1 VAWGFVMTDN
11 QNESLREIIVALP
24 QLKLIRGA
32 FDAAAAGV
40 EQKSFID
47 DEIGSPILGLA
58 KITLT
63 DASAA
68 ADALDTWCDKV
79 VGPEKTVFNGRQ
91 RPKSTPELSLDR
103 ILWSLRAGFGFGNGG
118 WIPTVGKNRMVGRLP
133 GMRNAK
139 PGLSGADAISHGGGG
154 VPQALAR
161 PAWAPQRA
169 EGPGQGVRIG
179 VLDTAVRDQEYLV
192 GGWTGTPVNVTE
204 GSDPPLAEAGHGTF
218 VTGLILR
225 RAPGATI
232 RTGRLLADDGGATSS
247 WDAAHK
253 IVEVGN
259 SGLDI
264 LNLSCVSYTDD
275 GEAPLVLS
283 TAINQLD
290 PAVLV
295 VAAAGNHGYLDDE
308 KSKPAFPAALTSVIA
323 VGSAKSDGGARA
335 DFTPTG
341 LWVDVLARGVDLNST
356 YLKGDVQVWNDG
368 EEYDPKAHRETKRFS
383 DGYATWSGTSFSA
396 ALVTGEI
403 ARRTVPRVKS
413 PAQALDELLN
423 QACSVY
429 GGSGP
434 QAVRPVF
441 IDIDGLP

>member
-1 VAWGFVMTDN
+1 MTDN

-24 QLKLIRGA
+24 ELRLIRSA
-32 FDAAAAGV
+32 FDAAASA
-40 EQKSFID
+40 EQKSFI
-47 DEIGSPILGLA
+47 EGEQESPVLGLA
-58 KITLT
+58 KLTLT
-63 DASAA
+63 DASTA
-68 ADALDTWCDKV
+68 ADALDAWYDRV
-79 VGPEKTVFNGRQ
+79 VGSDRTVFNGRQ
-91 RPKSTPELSLDR
+91 RPERTLELSLDR

-118 WIPTVGKNRMVGRLP
+118 WTPTVGKNRMVGRLP
-133 GMRNAK
+133 GMRNSN
-139 PGLSGADAISHGGGG
+139 PGLAGADAISHGGGG

-169 EGPGQGVRIG
+169 NGPGQGVRIG

-192 GGWTGTPVNVTE
+192 GGWTGGWTGAPVSVE
-204 GSDPPLAEAGHGTF
+204 GKAEPPLAEAGHGTF
-218 VTGLILR
+218 VAGLILR
-225 RAPGATI
+225 RAPGAMI
-232 RTGRLLADDGGATSS
+232 RTGQLLADDGGATSS

-259 SGLDI
+259 SGVDI
-264 LNLSCVSYTDD
+264 LNLSFVSYTDD

-295 VAAAGNHGYLDDE
+295 VAAAGNHGFLSEE

-323 VGSAKSDGGARA
+323 VGAAKSDSAA
-335 DFTPTG
+335 AASFTPTG
-341 LWVDVLARGVDLNST
+341 LWIDVLARGEDLDST
-356 YLKGDVQVWNDG
+356 YLKGEVRVWD
-368 EEYDPKAHRETKRFS
+368 DTKKDRPDADRVAKSFP

-403 ARRTVPRVKS
+403 ASRTVPGVKS
-413 PAQALDELLN
+413 PAQALDELLDG
-423 QACSVY
+423 AAPVS